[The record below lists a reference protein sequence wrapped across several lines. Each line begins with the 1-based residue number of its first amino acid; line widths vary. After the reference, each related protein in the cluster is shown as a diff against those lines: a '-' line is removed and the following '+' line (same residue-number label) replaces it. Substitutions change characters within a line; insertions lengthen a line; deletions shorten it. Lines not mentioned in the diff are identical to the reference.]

1 MKMTRLVI
9 AFVLFAGFASTATAQ
24 PTIFLVR
31 HAERADAG
39 MSGGGTMAAD
49 PELSDAGRARAD
61 ALARILK
68 DAGVVAIYT
77 TEFKRTQQTAAPLA
91 KALGIQ
97 STTVPANNP
106 GTLLAALKKASGNVL
121 VVGHSNTVPDILR
134 GLGVTPEVKIDDKE
148 FDNLFVVT
156 MGAKPTMVRLR
167 FQ

>member
-1 MKMTRLVI
+1 MKPIGTVL
-9 AFVLFAGFASTATAQ
+9 AFLLFAGVASTAAAQ

-39 MSGGGTMAAD
+39 MSTAGTMASD
-49 PELSDAGRARAD
+49 PDLSDACCARAES
-61 ALARILK
+61 LARMLK

-91 KALGIQ
+91 KALGIEAI
-97 STTVPANNP
+97 TVPANTP
-106 GTLLAALKKASGNVL
+106 GTLLEALKTARGNLV
-121 VVGHSNTVPDILR
+121 VVGHSNSIPDLLR
-134 GLGVTPEVKIDDKE
+134 GLGVTPVVKIDDKE
-148 FDNLFVVT
+148 YDNLFVVT

>member
-1 MKMTRLVI
+1 MRSVI
-9 AFVLFAGFASTATAQ
+9 AFVLFAGIASTATAQ
-24 PTIFLVR
+24 PTIVLVR

-61 ALARILK
+61 SLARILK

-106 GTLLAALKKASGNVL
+106 GTLLEALQTARGTVL

>member
-1 MKMTRLVI
+1 MKLMRIVL
-9 AFVLFAGFASTATAQ
+9 ALVLFGGVASTAAAQ

-39 MSGGGTMAAD
+39 MSGAGTMASD
-49 PELSDAGRARAD
+49 PDLSDAGRARAES
-61 ALARILK
+61 LARMLK

-91 KALGIQ
+91 KALGIEMV
-97 STTVPANNP
+97 TVPANTP
-106 GTLLAALKKASGNVL
+106 TTLLEALKNARGNVV
-121 VVGHSNTVPDILR
+121 VVGHSNTVPDLLR
-134 GLGVTPEVKIDDKE
+134 GLGVTPAVKIDDKE

-156 MGAKPTMVRLR
+156 MGPKPTMVRLR